1 MDNFVV
7 SARKYRPVTF
17 DSVVGQKAIT
27 STLQNAIRT
36 NTLAQAFLF
45 CGPRGVGKTTCARI
59 MAKTINCMNP
69 TADMEACDECE
80 SCRSFNNSNSFNIY
94 ELDAASN
101 NSVDD
106 IRNLVDQVRIPPQ
119 VGRYKVYI
127 IDEVHML
134 SQAAFNAFLKTL
146 EEPPAYAKFILATT
160 EKHKIIPTILS
171 RCQIFDFKRIT
182 VDDICKHLQN
192 IAAKENIIAEEEALN
207 IIAQKADGALRDS
220 LSIFDQM
227 VSFSGRN
234 ITYKD
239 VIDNLNVL
247 DYEYYFRM
255 VDYILAKD
263 TNSILLLL
271 NDVVEKGFDIQHFVQ
286 GLSTHLRNL
295 LLGRDSRLVDMMEV
309 SRQLKMRYS
318 EQAQKCSQY
327 FILKSLDLAN
337 QCDLNFRNSS
347 NKRLHLE
354 ICLMKMCFAQAPA
367 QSQPDNQATR
377 QAVQASPQPQMPQQP
392 VQNQQISRPVSQPVQ
407 TPPQPQMPQQPVQ
420 SQPINRPASQPVQ
433 APPQPQMPQQPV
445 QSQQVQN
452 PQQPQQPVVRAGRL
466 NRAATISITADEPK
480 KQEVAEEVWNDDF
493 SQEQLT
499 KAWNDFVASYQNV
512 SPVFVAGI
520 KNSEPVMNG
529 KSEIRFKIDN
539 ILVVKDVNNM
549 QALHEY
555 LKKAL
560 HNNQFVLKED
570 LLERPREVVL
580 YTDKQKFEKMANDNP
595 NLFDIKE
602 SLKLDINV

>member
-367 QSQPDNQATR
+367 QQT
-377 QAVQASPQPQMPQQP
+377 PQMPQQS
-392 VQNQQISRPVSQPVQ
+392 VQSQQDYMTTRQQVQ
-407 TPPQPQMPQQPVQ
+407 VQQTPQMPQTP
-420 SQPINRPASQPVQ
+420 
-433 APPQPQMPQQPV
+433 
-445 QSQQVQN
+445 QVQ
-452 PQQPQQPVVRAGRL
+452 QQPQQAQQAQQPQTVVRGRL

-499 KAWNDFVASYQNV
+499 KAWNDFVVSYQNV